1 MARLSGLQR
10 ERYLTAAGFLLP
22 AAVGICLFSIL
33 PIAQALRISFFDYSL
48 LSPQQTATGLENYKR
63 AGADPVFQ
71 IALRNTLLYTGLL
84 IIAQTGAALA
94 LALLLKQRV
103 AGLAFFRSAF
113 FLPVVTWLVVIST
126 VWKLL
131 YNSQGFIN
139 SILGTLGLSP
149 QTCLACSTRAQP
161 CIDFTS

>member
-10 ERYLTAAGFLLP
+10 QRYLTAAGFLLP

-48 LSPQQTATGLENYKR
+48 LSPQQTAIGLVNYKR

-94 LALLLKQRV
+94 VALVLKQPV
-103 AGLAFFRSAF
+103 AGLAFFCSPC
-113 FLPVVTWLVVIST
+113 FLPVGTSLVVIST
-126 VWKLL
+126 IWKLV
-131 YNSQGFIN
+131 YNCQGFLN
-139 SILGTLGLSP
+139 G
-149 QTCLACSTRAQP
+149 
-161 CIDFTS
+161 